1 MIDAIKNRAALKQK
15 VMRELAAYW
24 TIFVYLAFFF
34 SAFTCYRR
42 LILAEYHI
50 GYFHFG
56 FALIQALILA
66 KVILIG
72 DAMHLGR
79 RLEEKP
85 LILPTLYKAIIFT
98 VWVGV
103 FRLIEYTIEGL
114 LHRKGFAGGI
124 DEFVRQGSDTF
135 LAECLVV
142 FAAFIPFFAFRELGR
157 VLGEGKIGELFF
169 SKRRGRENVR
179 R

>member
-1 MIDAIKNRAALKQK
+1 MSDAIKNRAALKQK
-15 VMRELAAYW
+15 VMRELAEYW
-24 TIFVYLAFFF
+24 TTFVYLALFF
-34 SAFTCYRR
+34 SAFTWYRR
-42 LILAEYHI
+42 LILAEYEI

-85 LILPTLYKAIIFT
+85 LILPTVYKAIIFT

-114 LHRKGFAGGI
+114 LHGRGLEGGI
-124 DEFVRQGSDTF
+124 HKFEGQGSDAL
-135 LAECLVV
+135 LAESLVV
-142 FAAFIPFFAFRELGR
+142 FAAFIPFFAFKELGR

-169 SKRRGRENVR
+169 ARK
-179 R
+179 